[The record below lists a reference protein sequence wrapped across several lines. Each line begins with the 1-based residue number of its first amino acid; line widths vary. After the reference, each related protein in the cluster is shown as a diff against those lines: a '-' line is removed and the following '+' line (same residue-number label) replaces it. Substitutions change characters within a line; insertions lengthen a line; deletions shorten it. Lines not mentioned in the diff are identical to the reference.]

1 MMLHLCRRAVRRS
14 GLPST
19 HSLSHA
25 PTDAE
30 LLQLAALPGISMP
43 LTNNC
48 AITQHPNFSV
58 NGACTSQNYLR
69 SMRNANDISAHD
81 FNAGAFRR
89 QKHWRVVVQ
98 TSMYTSMEGAG
109 GSAGG
114 D

>member
-1 MMLHLCRRAVRRS
+1 
-14 GLPST
+14 
-19 HSLSHA
+19 
-25 PTDAE
+25 
-30 LLQLAALPGISMP
+30 
-43 LTNNC
+43 
-48 AITQHPNFSV
+48 
-58 NGACTSQNYLR
+58 
-69 SMRNANDISAHD
+69 MRNANDISAHD